1 MKTINVAAIR
11 IDGETQSRAEIHNDT
26 VAEYADALESG
37 TTFPPIIV
45 FFDGVDYWLGD
56 GFHRVHAFR
65 QAGRAS
71 INADVREGTQSDA
84 QLFSYGVN
92 TDHGLRRT
100 NADKRKAVTGAL
112 QHPVSCKWSD
122 NQIAKHC
129 GVSDKTV
136 AAVRASHFG
145 NSEVTKPTERTYT
158 TKHGTTAVMNTENIG
173 GKKKA
178 GKAAPADTKSA
189 PTAAPEFTPEEQ
201 EPSNDDGP
209 TLAEL
214 VDELQAE
221 NTRLTAEITAL
232 AEADDQKAETLKWH
246 RMYDHAMRRQSEA
259 ERSAASHQKDAKR
272 LANQVRE
279 CCKALGLED
288 PRQLVPTVKK
298 LAARREA
305 A

>member
-1 MKTINVAAIR
+1 MKTISIEAIR
-11 IDGETQSRAEIHNDT
+11 IDRETQSRAEIHNDT

-37 TTFPPIIV
+37 TTLPPIIV

-136 AAVRASHFG
+136 SAVRTSIFG
-145 NSEVTKPTERTYT
+145 NSEDAKPTERTVT
-158 TKHGTTAVMNTENIG
+158 RGGTTYTQNTENIG

-178 GKAAPADTKSA
+178 GEAVNKATVNTGVNTAGAVSSPFCRYHRWRFPSQRPMTAP
-189 PTAAPEFTPEEQ
+189 
-201 EPSNDDGP
+201 
-209 TLAEL
+209 L
-214 VDELQAE
+214 
-221 NTRLTAEITAL
+221 
-232 AEADDQKAETLKWH
+232 
-246 RMYDHAMRRQSEA
+246 
-259 ERSAASHQKDAKR
+259 
-272 LANQVRE
+272 
-279 CCKALGLED
+279 
-288 PRQLVPTVKK
+288 PRKK
-298 LAARREA
+298 LPPRWPPWRQTVRRSKCCSTPMTSWPQRPRRSNA
-305 A
+305 

>member
-1 MKTINVAAIR
+1 MKTINIEAIR
-11 IDGETQSRAEIHNDT
+11 IDGKTQSRAEIHNDT

-136 AAVRASHFG
+136 SAVRTSIFG
-145 NSEVTKPTERTYT
+145 NSEDAKPTERTVT
-158 TKHGTTAVMNTENIG
+158 RGGTTYTQNTENIG

-178 GKAAPADTKSA
+178 GEAVNKAGVNTGVNTAGAVSERVLPASPLAIPESTTDDCAPSEEEI
-189 PTAAPEFTPEEQ
+189 AA
-201 EPSNDDGP
+201 
-209 TLAEL
+209 
-214 VDELQAE
+214 
-221 NTRLTAEITAL
+221 AL
-232 AEADDQKAETLKWH
+232 AAVEADGQAL
-246 RMYDHAMRRQSEA
+246 QVLL
-259 ERSAASHQKDAKR
+259 DA
-272 LANQVRE
+272 
-279 CCKALGLED
+279 D
-288 PRQLVPTVKK
+288 DK
-298 LAARREA
+298 LAAASEEIKRLNAVINVLTQRNAGLMEKANEA
-305 A
+305 IKAAKRWQKKHDALAKKVAT